1 MKYKVT
7 PLFHV
12 LIYDIGLGA
21 VHIGIDILLVYH
33 YLHKDNGDG
42 SDNGWAA
49 ATLTAIFLPGL
60 LEAAVYLYSYLHGDL
75 EGSSGDQLKELF
87 SWLFFSLFFPV
98 SMVVWHSKLAVK
110 GESHF
115 LRYENAA
122 RSRVLNSLSV
132 LTKSAL
138 QLGLQTYIIM
148 STWHK
153 PHESSESSALG
164 GSWESKIVPPILSA
178 AFSLLML
185 AKSGTDHHYFES
197 SGKDVHARPA
207 YTSYLG
213 RLLCNIFH
221 LLARTLV
228 SALLAS
234 YLQALS
240 FIFVVV
246 MVIINFVTATVILR
260 TNRAKN
266 VFTCFAATLLP
277 TCFVARDTIKG
288 KEVEDPKCGPK
299 LFARFYKYN
308 SVQFLLVSTI
318 ALVTSCLTLRF
329 SPNLP
334 SFTCE
339 NLPLLSVDPQC
350 QHNIFSSGN
359 LLGMTPERHSW
370 LFLLGSILVLLLS
383 SLDTI
388 LVFFTE
394 RKGSESGGRS
404 KSRKNTS
411 AQTIQPA

>member
-1 MKYKVT
+1 MKFKVT

-12 LIYDIGLGA
+12 LIYDIGLGV
-21 VHIGIDILLVYH
+21 VHIGVDILLVYH

-49 ATLTAIFLPGL
+49 ATISAIFLPGL
-60 LEAAVYLYSYLHGDL
+60 LEAAVYIYSYLHGDL
-75 EGSSGDQLKELF
+75 EGSRGAQLRELF

-98 SMVVWHSKLAVK
+98 SMVVWHTRLALR

-164 GSWESKIVPPILSA
+164 GSYESKIIPPILSA
-178 AFSLLML
+178 SFSLLML

-207 YTSYLG
+207 YMSYLG

-240 FIFVVV
+240 FVFVAAMIV
-246 MVIINFVTATVILR
+246 INFVTATLVLR
-260 TNRAKN
+260 TERAKN

-288 KEVEDPKCGPK
+288 KEVEEPKCGPK

-308 SVQFLLVSTI
+308 SIQFLLVSTI
-318 ALVTSCLTLRF
+318 ALVTACLMLRF
-329 SPNLP
+329 SPDLP

-339 NLPLLSVDPQC
+339 DLPLLSYDPDC
-350 QHNIFSSGN
+350 QHNIFSNGEV
-359 LLGMTPERHSW
+359 LGMSQMHSW
-370 LFLLGSILVLLLS
+370 FFLLGSILVLLLS
-383 SLDTI
+383 SLDAI
-388 LVFFTE
+388 LVFLTE
-394 RKGSESGGRS
+394 RNETEKPDKRRSG
-404 KSRKNTS
+404 KKTS
-411 AQTIQPA
+411 APPLQPA

>member
-1 MKYKVT
+1 VT

-12 LIYDIGLGA
+12 LIYDIGLGV
-21 VHIGIDILLVYH
+21 VH
-33 YLHKDNGDG
+33 DNGDG

-49 ATLTAIFLPGL
+49 ATISAILLPGL
-60 LEAAVYLYSYLHGDL
+60 LEAAVYIYSYLHGDL
-75 EGSSGDQLKELF
+75 EGSRGAQLRELF
-87 SWLFFSLFFPV
+87 SWLLFSLFFPV
-98 SMVVWHSKLAVK
+98 SMVVWHTRLALK
-110 GESHF
+110 GETHF

-164 GSWESKIVPPILSA
+164 GSWESKIIPPILSA

-197 SGKDVHARPA
+197 SGKDVHARPD
-207 YTSYLG
+207 YVSYLG

-221 LLARTLV
+221 LLSRTLV

-240 FIFVVV
+240 FVFVAA
-246 MVIINFVTATVILR
+246 MIIINFVTATLVLR
-260 TNRAKN
+260 TQRAKN

-288 KEVEDPKCGPK
+288 KEVEEPKCGPK

-308 SVQFLLVSTI
+308 SIQFLLVSTI
-318 ALVTSCLTLRF
+318 ALVTACLMLRF
-329 SPNLP
+329 SPDLP

-339 NLPLLSVDPQC
+339 DLPLLSYDPDC
-350 QHNIFSSGN
+350 QHNIFSNGEV
-359 LLGMTPERHSW
+359 LGMSQMHSW
-370 LFLLGSILVLLLS
+370 FFLLGSILVLLLS
-383 SLDTI
+383 SLDSI
-388 LVFFTE
+388 LVFLTE
-394 RKGSESGGRS
+394 RNETEKPDKRRRG
-404 KSRKNTS
+404 KKTS
-411 AQTIQPA
+411 APPLQPA